1 VCLSIIFS
9 FLFCRQPNH
18 PSSVLDSIWGRHRVK
33 ELPTL
38 PGVFIPRLWFL
49 MTLQQHWR
57 QKDGKVKIGSQC
69 SSSFGKCYLSKTK
82 NITMRAL
89 SPFSL
94 VLLLL
99 SLLWTSSDLVVRAI
113 QVEPDGGYTGIVIKI
128 NEDVPEESCS
138 DILQNLQ
145 VRPTKRKFLIWKMSS
160 FDFICHYY
168 VGYRGESM
176 LFFGMFPSSPYPRAL
191 F

>member
-1 VCLSIIFS
+1 
-9 FLFCRQPNH
+9 
-18 PSSVLDSIWGRHRVK
+18 
-33 ELPTL
+33 
-38 PGVFIPRLWFL
+38 
-49 MTLQQHWR
+49 
-57 QKDGKVKIGSQC
+57 
-69 SSSFGKCYLSKTK
+69 
-82 NITMRAL
+82 MRAL

-145 VRPTKRKFLIWKMSS
+145 VRPTKRKFLI
-160 FDFICHYY
+160 
-168 VGYRGESM
+168 
-176 LFFGMFPSSPYPRAL
+176 
-191 F
+191 